1 MIDTSEFI
9 PLGVFKKPIARMW
22 EISGKK
28 LHAIEERLLEDE
40 DKALVYTRNGRYT
53 SQGWTDWT
61 RGFQVGSMLL
71 QAEATD
77 SGFFLEWGR
86 IATMRRIQ
94 HHLTHFGVHDHGF
107 TTTSTFGALLRL
119 MDEHF
124 IEYNEWERNCYVQAL
139 LTSGSVQAHRWTEL
153 GGGYGFIHSFNG
165 PHSLFADTIRSLRAL
180 AIAYLLGGVLRGEQD
195 KEYSLLER
203 LVTHAQT
210 TSEYIVFR
218 GGGEKTDGYDVRGR
232 VAHEAIFNVRTG
244 TYRCPST
251 QQGYSPFSTWTRG
264 LAWIILGCAEILE
277 FLDMLP
283 KRVTRPYRKVQAEIQ
298 MALWAAADYYIEST
312 PTCGVPYWDTGAPG
326 LKDLSNWSERDADPF
341 NDKEPVDSSAAA
353 IAAQGLLRLGKI
365 MGKDGRRYTI
375 AGRKIALTLLHEP
388 YLSLDP
394 AHEGLLLHSVYHW
407 PRRWDYVPD
416 GANIPH
422 GESVMWGDYH
432 LRELALYL
440 QRLSPKRPY
449 YSFANFYWNVP
460 VGWDD

>member
-9 PLGVFKKPIARMW
+9 PLGVFKKPIAHMW
-22 EISGKK
+22 EVSREK
-28 LHAIEERLLEDE
+28 LIAIEDRLALSEDE
-40 DKALVYTRNGRYT
+40 ALVYTRNGRYT
-53 SQGWTDWT
+53 SQDWTDWT
-61 RGFQVGSMLL
+61 RGFQIGSVLL
-71 QAEATD
+71 QAEAED
-77 SGFFLEWGR
+77 SSSLFQLGR
-86 IATMRRIQ
+86 SNTIERIQ

-107 TTTSTFGALLRL
+107 TVTSTYGALLRL

-124 IEYNEWERNCYVQAL
+124 VEYNEWERNCYVQAL

-195 KEYSLLER
+195 QEHSLLDR
-203 LVTHAQT
+203 LVTHART
-210 TSEYIVFR
+210 TCKHIVFR
-218 GGGEKTDGYDVRGR
+218 GEDEKADGYDVRGR

-244 TYRCPST
+244 TFRCPST

-283 KRVTRPYRKVQAEIQ
+283 KRITRPHREAEAEIRT
-298 MALWAAADYYIEST
+298 ALLDAADYYIEST

-353 IAAQGLLRLGKI
+353 IAAQGLMRLGKI
-365 MGKDGRRYTI
+365 MDKVGKKYTI
-375 AGRKIALTLLHEP
+375 AGRKIALTLLDEP

-407 PRRWDYVPD
+407 PRRWDYVPE
-416 GANIPH
+416 GANIPY

-440 QRLSPKRPY
+440 QRLSPNKPY
-449 YSFANFYWNVP
+449 YSFANFSWEIP
-460 VGWDD
+460 AAQR

>member
-22 EISGKK
+22 EVSREK
-28 LHAIEERLLEDE
+28 LIAIEDRLVLAEDE
-40 DKALVYTRNGRYT
+40 ALVYTRNGRYT
-53 SQGWTDWT
+53 SRGWTDWT

-71 QAEATD
+71 QAEAAD
-77 SGFFLEWGR
+77 SSYLFQLGR
-86 IATMRRIQ
+86 GHTIERIQ

-107 TTTSTFGALLRL
+107 TVTSTYGALLRL

-124 IEYNEWERNCYVQAL
+124 TEYDEWERNCYLQAL

-195 KEYSLLER
+195 QEYSLLDR
-203 LVTHAQT
+203 LVIHART
-210 TSEYIVFR
+210 TCKYIVCR
-218 GGGEKTDGYDVRGR
+218 GGGENADGYGVRGR

-283 KRVTRPYRKVQAEIQ
+283 KRVTRPYREAQKEIRL
-298 MALWAAADYYIEST
+298 ALLDAADYYIEST
-312 PTCGVPYWDTGAPG
+312 STCGVPYWDTGAPG
-326 LKDLSNWSERDADPF
+326 LKDLGNWSERDADPF

-353 IAAQGLLRLGKI
+353 IAAQGLMRLGKI
-365 MGKDGRRYTI
+365 MGRTGKKYTI
-375 AGRKIALTLLHEP
+375 AGRKIALTLLDEP

-407 PRRWDYVPD
+407 PRRWDYVPE
-416 GANIPH
+416 GAKIPY

-432 LRELALYL
+432 LRELALYI
-440 QRLSPKRPY
+440 QRLSPGRSY
-449 YSFANFYWNVP
+449 YSFANFHWEYP
-460 VGWDD
+460 VAQQ

>member
-1 MIDTSEFI
+1 MIDTSKPI

-22 EISGKK
+22 EVSREK
-28 LHAIEERLLEDE
+28 LIAIEERLVQSGDE
-40 DKALVYTRNGRYT
+40 ALVYTRKGRYT
-53 SQGWTDWT
+53 AQGWTDWT

-71 QAEATD
+71 QAEAED
-77 SGFFLEWGR
+77 SSFFFQWGR
-86 IATMRRIQ
+86 ENTIERIQ

-107 TTTSTFGALLRL
+107 TVTSTYGALLRL

-195 KEYSLLER
+195 QEYCLLNR
-203 LVTHAQT
+203 LVTHART
-210 TSEYIVFR
+210 TCKYIVFCGE
-218 GGGEKTDGYDVRGR
+218 GGKTNGYDVRGR

-277 FLDMLP
+277 FLNMLP
-283 KRVTRPYRKVQAEIQ
+283 KRVTRPYRKAEADIRL
-298 MALWAAADYYIEST
+298 ALLDAADYYIECT

-353 IAAQGLLRLGKI
+353 IAAQGLMRLGKI
-365 MGKDGRRYTI
+365 MGKHGNKYII
-375 AGRKIALTLLHEP
+375 AGRKIALTLLDEP
-388 YLSLDP
+388 YLNLEP

-407 PRRWDYVPD
+407 PRRWDYVPE
-416 GANIPH
+416 GASTPY

-440 QRLSPKRPY
+440 QRLSPKKSY
-449 YSFANFYWNVP
+449 YSFANFYWNFP
-460 VGWDD
+460 VAE

>member
-9 PLGVFKKPIARMW
+9 PLGAFKKPIARMW
-22 EISGKK
+22 EISGEK
-28 LHAIEERLLEDE
+28 LIAIEERLAVSEDE
-40 DKALVYTRNGRYT
+40 ALVYTRNGRYT
-53 SQGWTDWT
+53 SQDWTDWT

-71 QAEATD
+71 QAEAED
-77 SGFFLEWGR
+77 SSLLFEWGR
-86 IATMRRIQ
+86 SNTIERIQ

-107 TTTSTFGALLRL
+107 TVTSTYGALLRL

-153 GGGYGFIHSFNG
+153 GRGYGYIHSFNG

-180 AIAYLLGGVLRGEQD
+180 AIAHSLGGALRDEQD
-195 KEYSLLER
+195 KKYSLLHR
-203 LVTHAQT
+203 LVSHART
-210 TSEYIVFR
+210 TCKYIVFR
-218 GGGEKTDGYDVRGR
+218 GEDDKADGYDVRGR

-277 FLDMLP
+277 YLEMLP
-283 KRVTRPYRKVQAEIQ
+283 RRATRPYREAEAEIR
-298 MALWAAADYYIEST
+298 MTLLDAADYYIEST

-353 IAAQGLLRLGKI
+353 IAAQGLMRLGKI
-365 MGKDGRRYTI
+365 TGKAGKKYTI
-375 AGRKIALTLLHEP
+375 AGRKIALTLLDEP

-407 PRRWDYVPD
+407 PRRWDYIPE
-416 GANIPH
+416 GANVPY

-440 QRLSPKRPY
+440 QRLSPKRSY
-449 YSFANFYWNVP
+449 YSFANFYWQIP
-460 VGWDD
+460 TAQR